1 MKRTFGMVMGIMLL
15 FFTVTM
21 WAQKKKKP
29 APAKTTGKTEKKV
42 TAYKAYTTPIA
53 VYLGH
58 SNVGAGIVAKQ
69 VFDSL
74 MKQGLWGRD
83 SSNVEYKVTSF
94 NFTYA
99 ERNVYEDSTG
109 NSIILSDYMI
119 EHCDGDTVSA
129 TIAASLYQRT
139 KAGDTVYIDQVALL
153 RSDSVGAMG
162 KSLKVVIGK

>member
-1 MKRTFGMVMGIMLL
+1 
-15 FFTVTM
+15 
-21 WAQKKKKP
+21 
-29 APAKTTGKTEKKV
+29 
-42 TAYKAYTTPIA
+42 
-53 VYLGH
+53 
-58 SNVGAGIVAKQ
+58 
-69 VFDSL
+69 

-109 NSIILSDYMI
+109 NPIILSDYMI

-139 KAGDTVYIDQVALL
+139 KAGDTVYIDQITLL
-153 RSDSVGAMG
+153 RPDSVGAMG